1 MKNSAK
7 VIAVS
12 RNILGLRPSVKCKT
26 GNMKVRDYC
35 LVWGCPGLVI
45 LTISLFVSLKVG
57 NDFGQDNF
65 AKFVTFVISSGL
77 LGTVYYLF
85 QSVLAE
91 VSLRLQ
97 NGQHEGT
104 ILLTDQEAEA
114 VTEDSTDNDIIEQVQ
129 ECRAEVLP
137 QTESAQEHLSEE
149 LQESTI
155 EISDSA
161 EPTKEIADTI
171 ETSSEQP
178 DLYAQRCKEYQRE
191 QEQRRQ
197 NTIDAIMGYVTHT
210 MSPYIYDNDELEKLL
225 DAIRK
230 WADDWQHIPGP
241 IRLKSTLTTLDLRH
255 FVWNI
260 AERLGSKKDY
270 SGRVRADFIKRMF
283 PDEMRDIEQDSIR
296 NFKFQPDTGNIVIDE
311 PDKGD
316 YHFHFE

>member
-1 MKNSAK
+1 MN
-7 VIAVS
+7 
-12 RNILGLRPSVKCKT
+12 SVKCKT
-26 GNMKVRDYC
+26 GNMAVRDYC

-57 NDFGQDNF
+57 DDFGQDNF
-65 AKFVTFVISSGL
+65 AKFVTFVISSVL

-91 VSLRLQ
+91 VPLRLQ

-104 ILLTDQEAEA
+104 ILLTDQEAEV
-114 VTEDSTDNDIIEQVQ
+114 VTEDSTDNMSIEQVH
-129 ECRAEVLP
+129 ECLAEVLP

-149 LQESTI
+149 LQEPTI

-161 EPTKEIADTI
+161 EPTKEVSDTI
-171 ETSSEQP
+171 ETSSEQT
-178 DLYAQRCKEYQRE
+178 DLYTQRCKEYQRE
-191 QEQRRQ
+191 QEQRRH
-197 NTIDAIMGYVTHT
+197 NTIDAIMEYVTHI

-230 WADDWQHIPGP
+230 WADDWQHKPVP

-270 SGRVRADFIKRMF
+270 TGEVRAIFIKRMF
-283 PDEMRDIEQDSIR
+283 PDVMRDIELDSIR
-296 NFKFQPDTGNIVIDE
+296 NFKFQPDMGNIVIDE

>member
-1 MKNSAK
+1 MN
-7 VIAVS
+7 
-12 RNILGLRPSVKCKT
+12 NVKCKT
-26 GNMKVRDYC
+26 ENMAVRVYC

-230 WADDWQHIPGP
+230 WADDWQHIPVP

-283 PDEMRDIEQDSIR
+283 PDVMRDIEQDSIR

>member
-1 MKNSAK
+1 MN
-7 VIAVS
+7 
-12 RNILGLRPSVKCKT
+12 NVKCKT
-26 GNMKVRDYC
+26 ENMAVRDYC

-91 VSLRLQ
+91 VPLRLQ

-210 MSPYIYDNDELEKLL
+210 MSPYIYDNDELEKLC

-230 WADDWQHIPGP
+230 WADDWQHIPVP

-283 PDEMRDIEQDSIR
+283 PDVMRDIEQDSIR

>member
-1 MKNSAK
+1 MN
-7 VIAVS
+7 
-12 RNILGLRPSVKCKT
+12 NVKCKT
-26 GNMKVRDYC
+26 ENMVVRDYC

-85 QSVLAE
+85 QSVL
-91 VSLRLQ
+91 VDVPLRLQ
-97 NGQHEGT
+97 NEQREGT
-104 ILLTDQEAEA
+104 IPLTDQETEV
-114 VTEDSTDNDIIEQVQ
+114 VTEDSTENMSIEQVH
-129 ECRAEVLP
+129 ECLAEVLP
-137 QTESAQEHLSEE
+137 QTGSAHEPLSEE
-149 LQESTI
+149 LI
-155 EISDSA
+155 EPTVEVFDSA
-161 EPTKEIADTI
+161 EQTKEATDTI
-171 ETSSEQP
+171 ETRSEQP

-197 NTIDAIMGYVTHT
+197 NTIDAIMEYVTHT
-210 MSPYIYDNDELEKLL
+210 MSPYIYDNEELEKLL
-225 DAIRK
+225 EAIKK
-230 WADDWQHIPGP
+230 WADDWQHTPVP

-270 SGRVRADFIKRMF
+270 TGEVRAIFIKRMF
-283 PDEMRDIEQDSIR
+283 PDVMKDIELDSIR
-296 NFKFQPDTGNIVIDE
+296 NFKFQPDTGSIVIDE

-316 YHFHFE
+316 YQFHYE

>member
-1 MKNSAK
+1 MN
-7 VIAVS
+7 
-12 RNILGLRPSVKCKT
+12 NVKCKT
-26 GNMKVRDYC
+26 ENMAVRVYC

-137 QTESAQEHLSEE
+137 QTESAQEYLSEE

-230 WADDWQHIPGP
+230 WADDWQHIPVP

-283 PDEMRDIEQDSIR
+283 PDVMRDIEQDSIR

>member
-1 MKNSAK
+1 MA
-7 VIAVS
+7 
-12 RNILGLRPSVKCKT
+12 
-26 GNMKVRDYC
+26 VRDYC

-91 VSLRLQ
+91 MPLRLQ

-104 ILLTDQEAEA
+104 IFLTDQEAEA
-114 VTEDSTDNDIIEQVQ
+114 VTEDSTDNMSFEQVH
-129 ECRAEVLP
+129 ECLAEVLP

-149 LQESTI
+149 LQEPTI

-161 EPTKEIADTI
+161 EPTKEVSDTI
-171 ETSSEQP
+171 ETSSEQT
-178 DLYAQRCKEYQRE
+178 DLYTQRCKEYQRE
-191 QEQRRQ
+191 QEQRRH
-197 NTIDAIMGYVTHT
+197 NTIDAIMEYVTHI

-230 WADDWQHIPGP
+230 WADDWQHKPVP

-270 SGRVRADFIKRMF
+270 TGEVRAIFIKRMF
-283 PDEMRDIEQDSIR
+283 PDVMRDIELDSIR
-296 NFKFQPDTGNIVIDE
+296 NFKFQPDMGNIVIDE
-311 PDKGD
+311 TDKGD

>member
-1 MKNSAK
+1 MN
-7 VIAVS
+7 
-12 RNILGLRPSVKCKT
+12 NVKCKT
-26 GNMKVRDYC
+26 ENMAVRVYC

-97 NGQHEGT
+97 NGQQEGT

-230 WADDWQHIPGP
+230 WADDWQHIPVP

>member
-1 MKNSAK
+1 MN
-7 VIAVS
+7 
-12 RNILGLRPSVKCKT
+12 NVKCKT
-26 GNMKVRDYC
+26 ENMAVRVYC

-91 VSLRLQ
+91 VPLRLQ

-230 WADDWQHIPGP
+230 WADDWQHIPVP

-260 AERLGSKKDY
+260 AERLGCKKDY

-283 PDEMRDIEQDSIR
+283 PDVMRDIEQDSIR

>member
-1 MKNSAK
+1 MN
-7 VIAVS
+7 
-12 RNILGLRPSVKCKT
+12 NVKCKT
-26 GNMKVRDYC
+26 ENMAVRDYC

-77 LGTVYYLF
+77 LGTVYYLL

-91 VSLRLQ
+91 VPLRLQ
-97 NGQHEGT
+97 NGLRKEA
-104 ILLTDQEAEA
+104 IPLTDQEAEF
-114 VTEDSTDNDIIEQVQ
+114 VTEDSTDNMSIEQVH
-129 ECRAEVLP
+129 ECLAEVLP
-137 QTESAQEHLSEE
+137 QTESTEEPLSEE
-149 LQESTI
+149 LIETTV

-161 EPTKEIADTI
+161 EPTKEVSDTT
-171 ETSSEQP
+171 ETSTEQP

-197 NTIDAIMGYVTHT
+197 DTIEAIMEYVVHT
-210 MSPYIYDNDELEKLL
+210 MSPYIYDNEELEKLC

-230 WADDWQHIPGP
+230 WADDWQHIPVP

-270 SGRVRADFIKRMF
+270 TGRIRADFIKRMF
-283 PDEMRDIEQDSIR
+283 PDVMRDIEQDSIR

>member
-1 MKNSAK
+1 MA
-7 VIAVS
+7 
-12 RNILGLRPSVKCKT
+12 
-26 GNMKVRDYC
+26 VRDFC

-77 LGTVYYLF
+77 LWTVYYLF

-91 VSLRLQ
+91 VPLRLQ
-97 NGQHEGT
+97 NGQREGT
-104 ILLTDQEAEA
+104 TLLTNQETEA
-114 VTEDSTDNDIIEQVQ
+114 VTEDSMDNMSFEQVH
-129 ECRAEVLP
+129 EYLAEWLP
-137 QTESAQEHLSEE
+137 QTESAQEPLPEE
-149 LQESTI
+149 LQEPII
-155 EISDSA
+155 EISDSV
-161 EPTKEIADTI
+161 EPTKEATDTI

-197 NTIDAIMGYVTHT
+197 NTIDAIIEYVAHT
-210 MSPYIYDNDELEKLL
+210 MSPYIYDNEELEKLL

-230 WADDWQHIPGP
+230 WAYDWQHIPVP

-255 FVWNI
+255 FVWNV

-270 SGRVRADFIKRMF
+270 TGEVRAIFIKRMF
-283 PDEMRDIEQDSIR
+283 PDVMKDIELDSIR
-296 NFKFQPDTGNIVIDE
+296 NFKFQPDTGSIVIDE

>member
-1 MKNSAK
+1 MN
-7 VIAVS
+7 
-12 RNILGLRPSVKCKT
+12 NVKCKT
-26 GNMKVRDYC
+26 ENMAVRVYC

-230 WADDWQHIPGP
+230 WADDWQHIPVP

-270 SGRVRADFIKRMF
+270 TGEVRAIFIKRMF
-283 PDEMRDIEQDSIR
+283 PDVMRDIELDSIR
-296 NFKFQPDTGNIVIDE
+296 NFKFQPDTGSIVIDE

-316 YHFHFE
+316 YHFHYE

>member
-1 MKNSAK
+1 MN
-7 VIAVS
+7 
-12 RNILGLRPSVKCKT
+12 SVKCKT
-26 GNMKVRDYC
+26 GNMAVRDYC

-65 AKFVTFVISSGL
+65 AKLITFVISSGL

-97 NGQHEGT
+97 DRQCSAA
-104 ILLTDQEAEA
+104 ILPTNQEAEV
-114 VTEDSTDNDIIEQVQ
+114 VTEDSTDNMSIEQVH
-129 ECRAEVLP
+129 ECLAEVLP
-137 QTESAQEHLSEE
+137 QTESATREA
-149 LQESTI
+149 T
-155 EISDSA
+155 
-161 EPTKEIADTI
+161 DTI

-197 NTIDAIMGYVTHT
+197 NTINAIMEYVTHT
-210 MSPYIYDNDELEKLL
+210 MSPYIYDNDELEKLC

-230 WADDWQHIPGP
+230 WADDWQHIPVP

-270 SGRVRADFIKRMF
+270 TGRVRANFIKRMF
-283 PDEMRDIEQDSIR
+283 PDVMRDIEQDSIR
-296 NFKFQPDTGNIVIDE
+296 NFKFQPDTGSIVIDE

>member
-1 MKNSAK
+1 MN
-7 VIAVS
+7 
-12 RNILGLRPSVKCKT
+12 SVKCKT
-26 GNMKVRDYC
+26 ESMAVRDYC

-65 AKFVTFVISSGL
+65 AKFVTFVVSSGL

-85 QSVLAE
+85 LSVLAE
-91 VSLRLQ
+91 VPIRFK
-97 NGQHEGT
+97 NGQREGT
-104 ILLTDQEAEA
+104 TLLTDQEAEA
-114 VTEDSTDNDIIEQVQ
+114 VTENSTDSDILEQVQ
-129 ECRAEVLP
+129 ECLAEMPP
-137 QTESAQEHLSEE
+137 QSETAQGLLLEE
-149 LQESTI
+149 LEEPSV

-161 EPTKEIADTI
+161 EPTKEVTDTT

-197 NTIDAIMGYVTHT
+197 NAIDAIMEYVTHT
-210 MSPYIYDNDELEKLL
+210 MSPYVYDNEELEKIC

-230 WADDWQHIPGP
+230 WADDWQHIPVP

-260 AERLGSKKDY
+260 AERLGSKKDFT
-270 SGRVRADFIKRMF
+270 GEVRAIFIKRMF
-283 PDEMRDIEQDSIR
+283 PDVMKDIELDSIR

>member
-1 MKNSAK
+1 M
-7 VIAVS
+7 AV
-12 RNILGLRPSVKCKT
+12 RG
-26 GNMKVRDYC
+26 YC
-35 LVWGCPGLVI
+35 LVWGCPGFVI

-91 VSLRLQ
+91 VPLRLQ

-230 WADDWQHIPGP
+230 WADDWQHIPVP

-283 PDEMRDIEQDSIR
+283 PDVMRDIEQDSIR

>member
-1 MKNSAK
+1 MN
-7 VIAVS
+7 
-12 RNILGLRPSVKCKT
+12 SVKCKT
-26 GNMKVRDYC
+26 GNMAVRDYC

-65 AKFVTFVISSGL
+65 AKLITFVISSGL

-91 VSLRLQ
+91 VSLR
-97 NGQHEGT
+97 
-104 ILLTDQEAEA
+104 EAEV
-114 VTEDSTDNDIIEQVQ
+114 VTEDSTDNMSIEQVH
-129 ECRAEVLP
+129 ECLAEVLP
-137 QTESAQEHLSEE
+137 QTESAQEYLSEE
-149 LQESTI
+149 LI
-155 EISDSA
+155 EPTVEVSVSA
-161 EPTKEIADTI
+161 EPTREATDTI

-197 NTIDAIMGYVTHT
+197 NTINAIMEYVTHT
-210 MSPYIYDNDELEKLL
+210 MSPYIYDNDELEKLC

-230 WADDWQHIPGP
+230 WADDWQHIPVP

-270 SGRVRADFIKRMF
+270 TGRVRANFIKRMF
-283 PDEMRDIEQDSIR
+283 PDVMRDIEQDSIR
-296 NFKFQPDTGNIVIDE
+296 NFKFQPDTGSIVIDE

>member
-1 MKNSAK
+1 MN
-7 VIAVS
+7 
-12 RNILGLRPSVKCKT
+12 SVKCKT
-26 GNMKVRDYC
+26 GNMAVRDYC

-65 AKFVTFVISSGL
+65 AKLITFVISSGL
-77 LGTVYYLF
+77 LGTVYFLF

-91 VSLRLQ
+91 VPLRLQ
-97 NGQHEGT
+97 NRQREGST
-104 ILLTDQEAEA
+104 FLTDQEAE
-114 VTEDSTDNDIIEQVQ
+114 TEVSTNNDIIEQVQ
-129 ECRAEVLP
+129 ECLAEMPP
-137 QTESAQEHLSEE
+137 QIESAQEPLSEE
-149 LQESTI
+149 LEEPSV
-155 EISDSA
+155 EISDSV
-161 EPTKEIADTI
+161 EPAKEVTETI

-197 NTIDAIMGYVTHT
+197 DTIGAIMEYVTHT
-210 MSPYIYDNDELEKLL
+210 MSPYVYDNVELEKLC

-230 WADDWQHIPGP
+230 WADDWQHKPVP

-270 SGRVRADFIKRMF
+270 TGEVRAIFIKRMF
-283 PDEMRDIEQDSIR
+283 PDVMRDIELDSIR
-296 NFKFQPDTGNIVIDE
+296 NFKFQPDMGNIVIDE
-311 PDKGD
+311 PDRGD

>member
-1 MKNSAK
+1 MN
-7 VIAVS
+7 
-12 RNILGLRPSVKCKT
+12 NVKCKT
-26 GNMKVRDYC
+26 ENMAVRVYC

-230 WADDWQHIPGP
+230 WADDWQHIPVP

-283 PDEMRDIEQDSIR
+283 PDVMRDIEQDSIR

-316 YHFHFE
+316 YRFHF

>member
-1 MKNSAK
+1 MN
-7 VIAVS
+7 
-12 RNILGLRPSVKCKT
+12 NVKCKT
-26 GNMKVRDYC
+26 ENMAVRDYC
-35 LVWGCPGLVI
+35 LMWGCPGLVI

-91 VSLRLQ
+91 MPLRLQ

-104 ILLTDQEAEA
+104 IFLTDQEAEA
-114 VTEDSTDNDIIEQVQ
+114 VTEDSTDNMSFEQVH
-129 ECRAEVLP
+129 ECLAEVLP
-137 QTESAQEHLSEE
+137 QTESAQEPLSEE
-149 LQESTI
+149 LQEPTI

-161 EPTKEIADTI
+161 EPTKEVSDTT
-171 ETSSEQP
+171 ETSTEQP
-178 DLYAQRCKEYQRE
+178 DLYVQRCKEYQRE

-197 NTIDAIMGYVTHT
+197 NTIDVIMEYVTRT
-210 MSPYIYDNDELEKLL
+210 MSPYIYDNEELEKLL

-230 WADDWQHIPGP
+230 WAYDWQHIPVP

-255 FVWNI
+255 FVWNV

-270 SGRVRADFIKRMF
+270 TGEVRAIFIKRMF
-283 PDEMRDIEQDSIR
+283 PDVMKDIELDSIR
-296 NFKFQPDTGNIVIDE
+296 NFKFQPDTGSIVIDE

-316 YHFHFE
+316 YHFHF

>member
-1 MKNSAK
+1 MN
-7 VIAVS
+7 
-12 RNILGLRPSVKCKT
+12 SVKCKT
-26 GNMKVRDYC
+26 GNMAVRDYC

-65 AKFVTFVISSGL
+65 AKLITFVISSGL

-97 NGQHEGT
+97 DRQCSAA
-104 ILLTDQEAEA
+104 ILPTNQEAEA
-114 VTEDSTDNDIIEQVQ
+114 VTEDSTGNMSFEQVH
-129 ECRAEVLP
+129 ECLAEVLP
-137 QTESAQEHLSEE
+137 QTESAQEYLSEE
-149 LQESTI
+149 LI
-155 EISDSA
+155 EPTVEVSVSA
-161 EPTKEIADTI
+161 EPTREATDTI

-197 NTIDAIMGYVTHT
+197 NTINAIMEYVTHT
-210 MSPYIYDNDELEKLL
+210 MSPYIYDNDELEKLC

-230 WADDWQHIPGP
+230 WADDWQHIPVP

-270 SGRVRADFIKRMF
+270 TGRVRANFIKRMF
-283 PDEMRDIEQDSIR
+283 PDVMRDIEQDSIR
-296 NFKFQPDTGNIVIDE
+296 NFKFQPDTGSIVIDE

>member
-1 MKNSAK
+1 MNN
-7 VIAVS
+7 VI
-12 RNILGLRPSVKCKT
+12 
-26 GNMKVRDYC
+26 
-35 LVWGCPGLVI
+35 VWGCPGLVI

-114 VTEDSTDNDIIEQVQ
+114 VTEDSTDNDIIEQGQ

-230 WADDWQHIPGP
+230 WADDWQHISVP

-283 PDEMRDIEQDSIR
+283 PDVMRDIEQDSIR

>member
-1 MKNSAK
+1 MN
-7 VIAVS
+7 
-12 RNILGLRPSVKCKT
+12 NVKCKT
-26 GNMKVRDYC
+26 ENMAVRDYC

-91 VSLRLQ
+91 MPLRLQ

-104 ILLTDQEAEA
+104 IPLTDQEAEV
-114 VTEDSTDNDIIEQVQ
+114 VTEDSTDNMSIEQVH
-129 ECRAEVLP
+129 ECLAEVLP
-137 QTESAQEHLSEE
+137 QTESAQEYLSEE
-149 LQESTI
+149 LI
-155 EISDSA
+155 EPTVEVSVSA
-161 EPTKEIADTI
+161 EPTKEATDTI

-197 NTIDAIMGYVTHT
+197 NTINAIMEYVTHT
-210 MSPYIYDNDELEKLL
+210 MSPYIYDNDELEKLC

-230 WADDWQHIPGP
+230 WADDWQHIPVP

-270 SGRVRADFIKRMF
+270 TGRVRANFIKRMF
-283 PDEMRDIEQDSIR
+283 PDVMRDIEQDSIR
-296 NFKFQPDTGNIVIDE
+296 NFKFQPDTGSIVIDE

-316 YHFHFE
+316 YYFHFE

>member
-1 MKNSAK
+1 MN
-7 VIAVS
+7 
-12 RNILGLRPSVKCKT
+12 NVKCKT
-26 GNMKVRDYC
+26 ENMAVRVYC

-114 VTEDSTDNDIIEQVQ
+114 VTEDSTENDIIEQVQ

-230 WADDWQHIPGP
+230 WADDWQHIPVP

-283 PDEMRDIEQDSIR
+283 PDVMRDIEQDSIR

-311 PDKGD
+311 PNKGD

>member
-1 MKNSAK
+1 MN
-7 VIAVS
+7 
-12 RNILGLRPSVKCKT
+12 NVKCKT
-26 GNMKVRDYC
+26 ENMAVRVYC

-45 LTISLFVSLKVG
+45 LTISLFVSVKVG

-210 MSPYIYDNDELEKLL
+210 MSPYIYDNDELEKFL

-230 WADDWQHIPGP
+230 WADDWQHIPVP

-283 PDEMRDIEQDSIR
+283 PDVMRDIEQDSIR

>member
-1 MKNSAK
+1 MN
-7 VIAVS
+7 
-12 RNILGLRPSVKCKT
+12 NVKCKT
-26 GNMKVRDYC
+26 ENMAVRDYC

-91 VSLRLQ
+91 LPLRLQ

-104 ILLTDQEAEA
+104 ILLTDQEAKA

-230 WADDWQHIPGP
+230 WADDWQHIPVP

-283 PDEMRDIEQDSIR
+283 PDVMRDIEQDSIR

>member
-1 MKNSAK
+1 MN
-7 VIAVS
+7 
-12 RNILGLRPSVKCKT
+12 NVKCKT
-26 GNMKVRDYC
+26 ENMAVRVYC

-155 EISDSA
+155 ENSDSA

-230 WADDWQHIPGP
+230 WADDWQHIPVP

-283 PDEMRDIEQDSIR
+283 PDVMRDIEQDSIR